1 MLRNTWY
8 LQSLLKE
15 IVPEQYKYLKIRYN
29 FQGNCLIQNSFSG
42 FMSIFTIEYFLLRY
56 VGTLI
61 FSQNILVNDCRD

>member
-29 FQGNCLIQNSFSG
+29 FQGNCQIQSSSSG
-42 FMSIFTIEYFLLRY
+42 FTSIFAIEYF
-56 VGTLI
+56 
-61 FSQNILVNDCRD
+61 FCAM